1 VGLHIQ
7 YQGDRSVHR
16 IVVLE
21 NRIQEY
27 AWGSKTFIPEFLGK
41 SSPAR
46 KPEAEMWMGSHP
58 RAPSMVLHD
67 GNRMSLAEFIRTDPQ
82 GILGRG
88 TAERFHNKLPFLFKV
103 ISAASP
109 LSIQA
114 HPGKEQAE
122 AGFLRENMHKI
133 PLDSP
138 ERIYRDDNHKP
149 ELICALEPFWALKGF
164 REVEDILEIT
174 ANLGISEERFCIDT
188 LRSQPNERGLKD
200 FFMALMN
207 MEKDRKQHLLKD
219 IAERIGGLSV
229 TSPAYEW
236 ILRLYRE
243 NPGDIGS
250 LSPLFL
256 NIVHLQPG
264 EAMHI
269 PSGQLHSYLEG
280 SGLELMAN
288 SDNVIRG
295 GLTNKHIDTNEL
307 VNILDFKPR
316 LPDILRPERGDAL
329 ESYYPVK
336 VKEFRLSVITLQD
349 RDSSYKSSSLG
360 SAEIVICTEGGG
372 QLTDVAK
379 EQVMDFH
386 RGVSLFIPAA
396 VEQYL
401 IRGKATVYKA
411 SVPF

>member
-1 VGLHIQ
+1 M
-7 YQGDRSVHR
+7 HR

-27 AWGSKTFIPEFLGK
+27 AWGSKTFIPELIGK

-46 KPEAEMWMGSHP
+46 KPKAEMWMGSHP

-67 GNRMSLAEFIRTDPQ
+67 GNRMSLAEFIHTDPP

-88 TAERFHNKLPFLFKV
+88 TAEKFHNELPFLFKV
-103 ISAASP
+103 IAAARP

-114 HPGKEQAE
+114 HPGKEQAKT
-122 AGFLRENMHKI
+122 GFLRENMHKI
-133 PLDSP
+133 PLDAP

-164 REVEDILEIT
+164 RKIEDILEMT
-174 ANLGISEERFCIDT
+174 ANLGISAKRSWIDI
-188 LRSQPNERGLKD
+188 LRSRPNERGLKD
-200 FFMALMN
+200 FFMALMD
-207 MEKDRKQHLLKD
+207 MEKDRKQYLLKE

-229 TSPAYEW
+229 ISPAYEW
-236 ILRLYRE
+236 ILRLHRE
-243 NPGDIGS
+243 HPGDIGA

-269 PSGQLHSYLEG
+269 PSRELHSYLEG

-288 SDNVIRG
+288 SDNVIRS
-295 GLTNKHIDTNEL
+295 GLTNKHIDINEL
-307 VNILDFKPR
+307 VNILDFRPH
-316 LPDILRPERGDAL
+316 LPDILRPERGDSL
-329 ESYYPVK
+329 EDYYPATAE
-336 VKEFRLSVITLQD
+336 EFRLSVITLKD
-349 RDSSYKSSSLG
+349 TDSSYKSSRLR
-360 SAEIVICTEGGG
+360 SAEMMICTEGEALLIDIG
-372 QLTDVAK
+372 K
-379 EQVMDFH
+379 EEVLELR
-386 RGVSLFIPAA
+386 RGISLFIPAA
-396 VEQYL
+396 VERYL
-401 IRGKATVYKA
+401 IRGKATIYKA

>member
-1 VGLHIQ
+1 
-7 YQGDRSVHR
+7 VHR

-27 AWGSKTFIPEFLGK
+27 AWGSKTFIPELIGEP
-41 SSPAR
+41 SPAR
-46 KPEAEMWMGSHP
+46 KPKAEMWMGSHP
-58 RAPSMVLHD
+58 KAASTVLHD
-67 GNRMSLAEFIRTDPQ
+67 GNRMPLAEFIHRDPP

-88 TAERFHNKLPFLFKV
+88 TAEKFHNKLPFLFKV
-103 ISAASP
+103 IAAARP

-133 PLDSP
+133 PLDAP

-149 ELICALEPFWALKGF
+149 ELICALEPLWALKGF
-164 REVEDILEIT
+164 RKIEDILEIT
-174 ANLGISEERFCIDT
+174 GNLGISTKNPWMDI
-188 LRSQPNERGLKD
+188 LRSRPNERGLKD

-207 MEKDRKQHLLKD
+207 MEKDRKQDLLKE
-219 IAERIGGLSV
+219 IAERIGDLTV
-229 TSPAYEW
+229 TFPAYEW
-236 ILRLYRE
+236 ILRLHSE
-243 NPGDIGS
+243 HPGDIGT

-264 EAMHI
+264 EVMHI
-269 PSGQLHSYLEG
+269 PSSELHSYLEG

-295 GLTNKHIDTNEL
+295 GLTNKHVDINEL
-307 VNILDFKPR
+307 VNILDFKPH
-316 LPDILRPERGDAL
+316 LPDILRPERGDSL
-329 ESYYPVK
+329 ESYYPATAE
-336 VKEFRLSVITLQD
+336 EFRLSVIALKDT
-349 RDSSYKSSSLG
+349 DSIYKSSRLR
-360 SAEIVICTEGGG
+360 SAEIILCTEGGG
-372 QLTDVAK
+372 ELTDMGK
-379 EQVMDFH
+379 EEVLELY

-396 VEQYL
+396 VKQYL
-401 IRGKATVYKA
+401 IRGTATIYKA